1 MEDRPLVV
9 YLSVAAAIGNVCQP
23 VYEGV
28 NCFLDEIMSMCRSC
42 GMCGRSIQRPA
53 ISGLGM
59 DAADP
64 S

>member
-28 NCFLDEIMSMCRSC
+28 NCFLDEIMSMFS
-42 GMCGRSIQRPA
+42 S
-53 ISGLGM
+53 
-59 DAADP
+59 
-64 S
+64 